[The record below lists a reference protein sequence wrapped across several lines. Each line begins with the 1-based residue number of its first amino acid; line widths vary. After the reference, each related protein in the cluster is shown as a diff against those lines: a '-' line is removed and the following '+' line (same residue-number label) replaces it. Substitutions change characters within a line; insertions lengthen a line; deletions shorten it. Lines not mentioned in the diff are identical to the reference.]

1 MGSRTVRLDAA
12 CELKLEEVCK
22 KTGLSISEV
31 LRRGIEAYA
40 DSVEDVTETPYEI
53 ISRYDLGPGGY
64 AIAPAREAKQAV
76 ARAIREKYGR

>member
-1 MGSRTVRLDAA
+1 MGTRTVRLDTA

-22 KTGLSISEV
+22 RTGLSISEV

-40 DSVEDVTETPYEI
+40 ASVEQVRETPYEI

-64 AIAPAREAKQAV
+64 SVAPSGQVKQAV
-76 ARAIREKYGR
+76 ARAIREKHGR